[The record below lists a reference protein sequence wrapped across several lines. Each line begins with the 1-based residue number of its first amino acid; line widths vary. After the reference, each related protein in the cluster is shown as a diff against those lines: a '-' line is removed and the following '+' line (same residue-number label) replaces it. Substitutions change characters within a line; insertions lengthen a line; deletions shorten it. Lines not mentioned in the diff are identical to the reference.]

1 MKTKPYVEWDAAF
14 SVENEQ
20 LDSQHQK
27 MFQILNKL
35 YDLVQKGGSASHFGK
50 ILDEA
55 QEYAKLHFNCE
66 EELLAAAHFPDLEE
80 HKRFHREY
88 VERVEQYIKR
98 AKTEN
103 GDVAFEMFLF
113 LKDWWLD
120 HVIGADRDYIP
131 FVSTLKKDR
140 RQGTPCSKGA
150 D

>member
-1 MKTKPYVEWDAAF
+1 VIVKTKHYVEWDAAF
-14 SVENEQ
+14 SVGNEQ

-27 MFQILNKL
+27 LFQILNQL
-35 YDLVQKGGSASHFGK
+35 HDLVQKGGSASHFGK

-66 EELLAAAHFPDLEE
+66 GALLAAVHFPDLEQ
-80 HKRFHREY
+80 HKRFHEDY

-98 AKTEN
+98 TKTEN

-131 FVSTLKKDR
+131 FVSTLKKNLR
-140 RQGTPCSKGA
+140 
-150 D
+150 